1 MSLVTSLG
9 GVLSVTDNLT
19 GSIALNRA
27 LNIAFTG
34 TVFSYD
40 QTLSVGTSPVS
51 PVLPINPVQVVFLQN
66 NSTTASVLITWTK
79 NNGASVGVLT
89 LDPGGF
95 IFFSETST
103 SNGITALSLTA
114 SAASTPISVVLAG

>member
-79 NNGASVGVLT
+79 NSGASVGVLT